1 MAHVVME
8 ADIHHDTP
16 LITWRTRKAGGIIQ
30 SEFKP
35 GEPGALMSGG
45 RITLDSPT

>member
-1 MAHVVME
+1 ME

>member
-1 MAHVVME
+1 MINGGE
-8 ADIHHDTP
+8 NSHDLP
-16 LITWRTRKAGGIIQ
+16 SAKGRPMKAGGIIQ

-45 RITLDSPT
+45 RITLDSST